1 MHSGNLPSKHQNN
14 DDKTHVANV
23 RAFALT
29 SAFFS
34 TKCFT
39 HANAWAFCISKISD
53 LKIKKHPFWISDK
66 KSNQQHLKCKTLLYF
81 IDNTWASSESIIL
94 ETLGCQIGGSRISCR
109 SFVYWKSSPPK
120 RWGQIPGKTNLWTWQ
135 KRCCKTHHGFLQ
147 QLWAFLIPVYIYISL
162 FEFNMEVELINS
174 NFL

>member
-1 MHSGNLPSKHQNN
+1 MDMYIYILSLLFRYVHHHVFLLLESAPGHSMHSGNLPSKHQNH

-53 LKIKKHPFWISDK
+53 LKIKKHPFWISDN
-66 KSNQQHLKCKTLLYF
+66 KSNQQHLKCITLLPWEP
-81 IDNTWASSESIIL
+81 T
-94 ETLGCQIGGSRISCR
+94 TLIFR
-109 SFVYWKSSPPK
+109 V
-120 RWGQIPGKTNLWTWQ
+120 
-135 KRCCKTHHGFLQ
+135 
-147 QLWAFLIPVYIYISL
+147 VISL
-162 FEFNMEVELINS
+162 IIS
-174 NFL
+174 RD